1 MRNIFLLCLGLF
13 LLTATAALAVKPES
27 QQKVDYEAELQAEI
41 EPKKAAEA
49 DLQNQIDNIQPSA
62 AASVMYL
69 KIEPPNA
76 PPTCPEHW
84 TEAGLST
91 ISSGG
96 GSFNTVRTCYNM
108 DNSCAAMYLKIE
120 SPNTPPTCPEHWI
133 EAGLSTIS
141 SGSGSLNIVRTCFYC
156 AK

>member
-13 LLTATAALAVKPES
+13 LLTATSAIAVE
-27 QQKVDYEAELQAEI
+27 QENQTEVDLEADLQAEI
-41 EPKKAAEA
+41 EPKKAADA

-69 KIEPPNA
+69 KIEPPKT
-76 PPTCPEHW
+76 PPICPEHW

-96 GSFNTVRTCYNM
+96 GS
-108 DNSCAAMYLKIE
+108 
-120 SPNTPPTCPEHWI
+120 
-133 EAGLSTIS
+133 
-141 SGSGSLNIVRTCFYC
+141 LNIVRTCFYC
-156 AK
+156 AQ